1 MGRRLTMRITKPL
14 LLTVSFKGC
23 TTIGSTQDT
32 ITLRRHVIV
41 PIIKACAD
49 VLQAR
54 FPMVIK
60 SQLTLCL

>member
-41 PIIKACAD
+41 PIITSLRRRITGPLSNGD
-49 VLQAR
+49 
-54 FPMVIK
+54 
-60 SQLTLCL
+60 